1 MGKPFKCALVG
12 GDGRQIL
19 LGRFL
24 EEEGFPVRRFA
35 LPEGEKHLEGAL
47 EGARWVLLPLP
58 VEREGM
64 LNAPL
69 CNEQKWPMEQI
80 LAAIPLSLIHISGGY
95 LPLRPG

>member
-1 MGKPFKCALVG
+1 MGKPFRCALVG

-47 EGARWVLLPLP
+47 EGAGCVLLPLP
-58 VEREGM
+58 VDPRQGAK
-64 LNAPL
+64 LQSA
-69 CNEQKWPMEQI
+69 Q
-80 LAAIPLSLIHISGGY
+80 AATP
-95 LPLRPG
+95 